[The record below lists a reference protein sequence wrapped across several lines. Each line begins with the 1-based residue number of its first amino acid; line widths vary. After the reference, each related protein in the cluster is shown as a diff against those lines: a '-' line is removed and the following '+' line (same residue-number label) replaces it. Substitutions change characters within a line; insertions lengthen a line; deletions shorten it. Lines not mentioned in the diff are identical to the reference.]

1 MLLSVRLFVSERVIS
16 LCCKELLDD
25 LDGEKEGVCSFDV
38 TLCVSV
44 RVCVCEGVNRPVCVS
59 MLVCVRVSFL
69 AEYPVP
75 APPRLLFEPTH
86 TLTHIH
92 VAIFI

>member
-44 RVCVCEGVNRPVCVS
+44 RVCVCEGMNRPVCVS
-59 MLVCVRVSFL
+59 MHACVCVCVCSRIFSGRVSSSCS
-69 AEYPVP
+69 
-75 APPRLLFEPTH
+75 TS
-86 TLTHIH
+86 TI
-92 VAIFI
+92 I